1 MWVRGNCLETPMRKN
16 KNRIIVLLILLAFL
30 TTRAGTVS
38 AHPADGY
45 THVVRADIG
54 EGKLSVEWEVKPGLL
69 LVAYAWYQVDVDK
82 DNLLSEQEKQDWT
95 QATARFLSA
104 SVDGVSLPLHVEDSS
119 FPSSLDAFQSGA
131 ETITLRFSATWAA
144 RPGES
149 FELVLL
155 NEMEPVKSTNWYF
168 IAAQDGLKFP
178 TPLQE
183 GNRIAVRLIPPAK
196 QEAGET
202 PLWTEWDSGLPSIP
216 SSSQDSSSQPAE
228 DASPNLSD
236 ANSREVLLDLIR
248 KQEVSASFYFLALT
262 ISLVLGALH
271 ALTPGHGKTIVAAYL
286 VGSRGTSWHA
296 VVLGTVV
303 TLTHTGSVLLLGVVT
318 LAVSQYFLPT
328 VFIPLLELL
337 SGLLILGLG
346 LYLLLQRYQA
356 WRKKPAPPSRKFS
369 LSPVAT
375 KKVSGEVT
383 IQAPTPGLHHHG
395 DGKLHSHDVP
405 ETITWRS
412 LIALGVSGG
421 LVPCPDAIAILL
433 VAIAINRILLG
444 LALIVSFSLG
454 LALVLIFIGLLM
466 VNSRRLFDR
475 FGAFDRFAPILP
487 VVSALVVFALG
498 AALTSGA
505 YARFADELQLAR
517 AGSTAENESQI
528 LYLSGGG
535 EDVKQLFVTSP
546 GGAVRLSG
554 EHDNVAGFTLSPDGS
569 QVIYNTRTENLENS
583 LWLVNLSER
592 ERTKLLDCVH
602 ALCSRPVF
610 SPDGNEIVYEYLNYP
625 DGRNILVSPRWMDL
639 RSGENKP
646 LFKTMDF
653 PGSAPRWSPDGAWLS
668 YSAAGCLRLY
678 NTQTGENRL
687 VKSLYSYGAEWS
699 PGGTAI
705 LYLDAVIKDDQQV
718 VAQALVYQLTSDTV
732 RNISPDA
739 DHAIPFATWSPDG
752 NWIALIRRDLGVERG
767 DQIWLVRPDGSD
779 ARALTDL
786 PHRAHGSLAWSPDG
800 SQLLY
805 DVEFI
810 DSESSEPHLQL
821 IDIATGQISDL
832 GLKGFSAKWL
842 TP

>member
-1 MWVRGNCLETPMRKN
+1 MRKN
-16 KNRIIVLLILLAFL
+16 KNRILVLLALLAIL
-30 TTRAGTVS
+30 TTRAEIAY

-45 THVVRADIG
+45 THVIRA
-54 EGKLSVEWEVKPGLL
+54 EVTAKKLSVDWEVNPGLL
-69 LVAYAWYQVDVDK
+69 LVAYAWHQVDIDK
-82 DNLLSEQEKQDWT
+82 DNALSQQEKQTWA

-104 SVDGVSLPLHVEDSS
+104 SIDGVSLPLHLEDSA
-119 FPSSLDAFQSGA
+119 FPSSLEAFQSGA
-131 ETITLRFSATWAA
+131 ETIALHFSATWAA
-144 RPGES
+144 RPDES

-155 NEMEPVKSTNWYF
+155 NMMEPAKSTNWYF
-168 IAAQDGLKFP
+168 IAAQDELKFP

-183 GNRIAVRLIPPAK
+183 GNRIAVTFIPPAK
-196 QEAGET
+196 QPARE
-202 PLWTEWDSGLPSIP
+202 PSLWTEWDSGLPSIP
-216 SSSQDSSSQPAE
+216 STSQESTSQPAE
-228 DASPNLSD
+228 NAPPSLSN

-248 KQEVSASFYFLALT
+248 KQEVSTSFYFLALA

-346 LYLLLQRYQA
+346 LYLLLQRYRA
-356 WRKKPAPPSRKFS
+356 WRKKPAPLTRKVS
-369 LSPVAT
+369 LSPVST
-375 KKVSGEVT
+375 RKVSGAIT
-383 IQAPTPGLHHHG
+383 IQAPAAGLHHHG

-454 LALVLIFIGLLM
+454 LALVLIVIGLVM

-475 FGAFDRFAPILP
+475 FGAFDRITPVLP
-487 VVSALVVFALG
+487 VVSAVVVFALG
-498 AALTSGA
+498 AALTAGA
-505 YARFADELQLAR
+505 YARFEDELEAAR
-517 AGSTAENESQI
+517 AGSTGGNEAHI
-528 LYLSGGG
+528 LYLSGGE
-535 EDVKQLFVTSP
+535 EDIQQLFVTSP
-546 GGAVRLSG
+546 NGAILLSG
-554 EHDNVAGFTLSPDGS
+554 ERDNVAGYALSPDGS
-569 QVIYNTRTENLENS
+569 QALYTTRTEKLENS
-583 LWLVNLSER
+583 LWLVNLRER
-592 ERTKLLDCVH
+592 ERTKLLDCMQ
-602 ALCSRPVF
+602 ALCSRPAF

-625 DGRNILVSPRWMDL
+625 DGKNISISPRWMDL

-646 LFKTMDF
+646 LFKTMNF

-668 YSAAGCLRLY
+668 YSAAGGLRLY
-678 NTQTGENRL
+678 NTKTGESRL
-687 VKSLYSYGAEWS
+687 VESLYSYAAEWA
-699 PGGTAI
+699 PGGDAI
-705 LYLDAVIKDDQQV
+705 LYLDAIIKDDQQV
-718 VAQALVYQLTSDTV
+718 VPQVFVYRLASDTT
-732 RNISPDA
+732 RNLSPDTDHEILFA
-739 DHAIPFATWSPDG
+739 DWSPDG
-752 NWIALIRRDLGVERG
+752 NWIALIRRNLADERG
-767 DQIWLVRPDGSD
+767 NQIWLMRSDGSE
-779 ARALTDL
+779 ARALTAL
-786 PHRAHGSLAWSPDG
+786 SNRAYGSLAWSPDG

-810 DSESSEPHLQL
+810 DSESSEPQLQL
-821 IDIATGQISDL
+821 IDIHTGQITDL
-832 GLKGFSAKWL
+832 DQPGFGAMWL
-842 TP
+842 AP